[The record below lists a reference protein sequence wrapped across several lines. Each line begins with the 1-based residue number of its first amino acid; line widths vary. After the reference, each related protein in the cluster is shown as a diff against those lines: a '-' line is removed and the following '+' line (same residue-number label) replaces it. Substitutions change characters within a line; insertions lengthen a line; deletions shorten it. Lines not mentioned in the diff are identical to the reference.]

1 MEKTINEKN
10 IKRGDLVK
18 IVLPKG
24 TKIGDKVGGY
34 VILESMLNANNSIV
48 KVQKVDRSD
57 VRVEIKDNEGSG
69 LFWFNISCIQPLLE
83 DCIPQFKVGDTVIIT
98 IPDSYKTSW
107 YLSSGK
113 VPFGISPD
121 MLSLNGTCTRIR
133 EVIENKYNKE
143 NFSHIKNL
151 DSCEYF
157 LYSNIWSW
165 PNCFLTKVASCGS
178 EYDIDKE
185 QSHIKTESICDTTIS
200 NPIKED
206 KGLIK
211 VKSKKLKLN
220 FKN

>member
-10 IKRGDLVK
+10 IKPGDRVK
-18 IVLPKG
+18 IVLPEG
-24 TKIGDKVGGY
+24 TKIGDNVGGY
-34 VILESMLNANNSIV
+34 TILKSMFNANDSIV
-48 KVQKVDRSD
+48 KVQNVGTHDAL
-57 VRVEIKDNEGSG
+57 VEIKDGYD
-69 LFWFNISCIQPLLE
+69 LVQVWIDISCIQPLLE

-121 MLSLNGTCTRIR
+121 MLALNGTCTRIR
-133 EVIENKYNKE
+133 RVIENKYNKE

-151 DSCEYF
+151 DSCEYL

-185 QSHIKTESICDTTIS
+185 QSHIKTESTCDTIIS